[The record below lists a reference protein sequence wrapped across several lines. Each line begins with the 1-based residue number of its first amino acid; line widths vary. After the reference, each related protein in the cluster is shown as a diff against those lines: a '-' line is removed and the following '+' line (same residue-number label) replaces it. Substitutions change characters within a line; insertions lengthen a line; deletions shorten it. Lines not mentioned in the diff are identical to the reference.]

1 MRIHIAGILL
11 ALTTASAA
19 WAAPPTPPT
28 PPAPPS
34 GRTLIQDRGRALFMQ
49 YCATCHGPS
58 GKGDGS
64 IAQALRTPPSDLTK
78 IAERR
83 DGRFPVA
90 DIMTFIDGRAAV
102 VAHGDREMPVWG
114 ERFAEAAHGSTK
126 DKDVTVNSKLRALI
140 EYLQSIQVAPAA
152 APAPAP

>member
-1 MRIHIAGILL
+1 MHSLDSMRIHIAGLLL
-11 ALTTASAA
+11 ALTSASAA
-19 WAAPPTPPT
+19 WG
-28 PPAPPS
+28 APPS
-34 GRTLIQDRGRALFMQ
+34 GRTPIQERGHALFMQ

-58 GKGDGS
+58 GRGDGS

-90 DIMTFIDGRAAV
+90 DIMTFIDGRKAV
-102 VAHGDREMPVWG
+102 VAHGEREMPVWG
-114 ERFAEAAHGSTK
+114 ERFAEAAVGSTK

-152 APAPAP
+152 APAP

>member
-1 MRIHIAGILL
+1 
-11 ALTTASAA
+11 
-19 WAAPPTPPT
+19 
-28 PPAPPS
+28 
-34 GRTLIQDRGRALFMQ
+34 MQ

-58 GKGDGS
+58 GRGDGS
-64 IAQALRTPPSDLTK
+64 IAQALRTPPADLTK

-90 DIMTFIDGRAAV
+90 DIMTFIDGRVAV

-126 DKDVTVNSKLRALI
+126 DKDASVNSKLRALI
-140 EYLQSIQVAPAA
+140 EYLQSIQVAPAT
-152 APAPAP
+152 APAP

>member
-1 MRIHIAGILL
+1 
-11 ALTTASAA
+11 
-19 WAAPPTPPT
+19 
-28 PPAPPS
+28 
-34 GRTLIQDRGRALFMQ
+34 MQ